1 MDLAFPQ
8 HVHRALAAV
17 FRRGRASHHLL
28 LHGRVRPRRPG
39 AATAGPRSACWR
51 PSHGC
56 ATVRRCSS
64 SWRRWAAEADSD
76 IVGSPNSF
84 GRSSSTSFP
93 AGFRGNWKASATSS
107 LRNWCANSSSG
118 PLAFRRPAGYIVF
131 KRWDALDAAA
141 DVPEVVIF
149 FARPDVLSGLF
160 TLANFGQV
168 TVHGVVT
175 PFAAGCGSIVQ
186 YPYLERDAENPRAFV
201 GMFDV
206 SARPYVPSDVL
217 TFAVPMRKFASM
229 VANMEE
235 SFLITPS
242 WEKVRQRLA

>member
-1 MDLAFPQ
+1 VAGRREPAQGARRERGAEEARVVRDEDAREST
-8 HVHRALAAV
+8 RAERCLI
-17 FRRGRASHHLL
+17 GNLN
-28 LHGRVRPRRPG
+28 RVREGLPFVYD
-39 AATAGPRSACWR
+39 ATTP
-51 PSHGC
+51 GC
-56 ATVRRCSS
+56 AGGKRYTGFTQKLRPKFEYFLSCGILGEMEGERYKQSPELVREFVER
-64 SWRRWAAEADSD
+64 A
-76 IVGSPNSF
+76 PSF
-84 GRSSSTSFP
+84 QAPGR
-93 AGFRGNWKASATSS
+93 
-107 LRNWCANSSSG
+107 
-118 PLAFRRPAGYIVF
+118 YIVF
-131 KRWDALDAAA
+131 KRWDALTAA
-141 DVPEVVIF
+141 DVPEVVIV

-160 TLANFGQV
+160 TLANFDQV

-201 GMFDV
+201 GTFDV

-242 WEKVRQRLA
+242 WEKVRQRLQ